1 MKLTDLIQAIRSDLI
16 QHERLLKTDIPSLP
30 ANTLLPRRAVTVAE
44 LGRDFSVTIDMV
56 SVESDIELKTL
67 MSQPMTLWIQQAD
80 KSYLPINGYVHRF
93 GRLGTN
99 GDLTSYQISFAS
111 WLHFLRLR
119 SDMRI
124 WQDKSVDDIISDV
137 FNEHPQAQGKFTF
150 ALTRSLPSL
159 SYCRQSETDWNFVHR
174 LMESEGLYGFFR
186 HSADGQSHTFVITDD
201 LLHVDEI
208 APVRYHRSDLRGSDV
223 DALTL
228 WSGSRTLQSAAYAT
242 RTSDYKNPPIPS
254 RPKGTIVHACPDQ
267 GALPR
272 QTEIFE
278 YTGSYTYGESERGY
292 ALSKIRV
299 EEWESR
305 AKRFHGVG
313 GLPGIDA
320 GRVFLLVD
328 HSEHD
333 REPEEQRKF
342 VAIKVWRYLE
352 NNLPVSRQEPDYP
365 HSLKRELKQAMA
377 GRTDDESLK
386 IRHFDGSEGRCLV
399 EIEAQRTTV
408 PYRSPFDHKKPVMHL
423 ETAMVVGPKGE
434 EVYTDE
440 LNRIKVVF
448 LWDRHNP
455 GNANASCWIRSVQA
469 DTGAGYGGVHVPRVG
484 EELIIDH
491 VGGDCDRPLAVHRVY
506 NGAVRPAWHTHGI
519 FSGYRSKEYHG
530 SDFSHFVMDDATGQT
545 RAQLLNSGS
554 GGTTLLQIGYLI
566 DQSGNARGAYLGS
579 GFDLKTDAWGAIRA
593 NRGLYLTTYAKPS
606 DSQPL
611 DVRETQKQLDNSA
624 TLLETLAD
632 ASEQLRAESLEP
644 GHREL
649 KDFSDATQHSVSG
662 TLKGGRTAGG
672 GTGNANAFAR
682 PLLLLGSP
690 EDIGLSSKASIHTTA
705 DRHINLASG
714 LSTIVAAGK
723 SFIAGAL
730 EKISLFAQRGG
741 IDLFAAKGPV
751 RIQAHDDN
759 IELIAERVI
768 KLLAL
773 KGKVDIAAL
782 DGIRLSSGGAY
793 IEVAGGKVIVHAPD
807 KIDFKGSQYS
817 FGGPAAVPYP
827 LPSFRP
833 PYQAQYVLRS
843 ETDGAPMIQHPYE
856 LKLSSGRTLP
866 GRTNDL
872 GETVPVYTAGAQ
884 DVHFRALKQD
894 EAEVRPWKFAGG
906 GQPDIQADYLD
917 DTDNE

>member
-56 SVESDIELKTL
+56 SVDSDIELKTL

-93 GRLGTN
+93 RRLGTN

-124 WQDKSVDDIISDV
+124 WQDRSVDDIISDV
-137 FNEHPQAQGKFTF
+137 FNEHPQAQGKFIF
-150 ALTRSLPSL
+150 ALSRSLPLL

-186 HSADGQSHTFVITDD
+186 YSADGQSHTFVITDD
-201 LLHVDEI
+201 LRYVDEI
-208 APVRYHRSDLRGSDV
+208 SPVRYYGSDIRGSDV

-242 RTSDYKNPPIPS
+242 RTSDYKNPPIPA
-254 RPKGTIVHACPDQ
+254 RPKGTLVHARPNQ
-267 GALPR
+267 GALPS

-278 YTGSYTYGESERGY
+278 YTGSYTYRDSERGH

-320 GRVFLLVD
+320 GRVFQLVD
-328 HSEHD
+328 HPEHD

-342 VAIKVWRYLE
+342 VALKVWRYLE

-377 GRTDDESLK
+377 GRADDESLK
-386 IRHFDGSEGRCLV
+386 IRHFDGSEGCSLV

-408 PYRSPFDHKKPVMHL
+408 PYRSPFEHKKPVMHL
-423 ETAMVVGPKGE
+423 ETAIVVGPKGE

-455 GNANASCWIRSVQA
+455 GNAGASCWIRAAQA

-506 NGAVRPAWHTHGI
+506 NGAVRPAWHTNGI
-519 FSGYRSKEYHG
+519 LSGYRSKEYHG

-554 GGTTLLQIGYLI
+554 NGITLLQIGYLI
-566 DQSGNARGAYLGS
+566 DQSGNTRGDYLGS

-593 NRGLYLTTYAKPS
+593 NRGLYLSTYAKPS
-606 DSQPL
+606 GSQPL
-611 DVRETQKQLDNSA
+611 DARETQEQLGNSA
-624 TLLETLAD
+624 SLLKTLAD
-632 ASEQLRAESLEP
+632 ASEQIQAESLKP
-644 GHREL
+644 GHQEL
-649 KDFSDATQHSVSG
+649 KDFSDATRHSVSG
-662 TLKGGRTAGG
+662 TSKGGRTAGG
-672 GTGNANAFAR
+672 GTGNANVFAK
-682 PLLLLGSP
+682 PLLALGSP
-690 EDIGLSSKASIHTTA
+690 EHIGFSSKASIHTTA

-714 LSTIVAAGK
+714 LSTVVAAGK
-723 SFIAGAL
+723 SFIAGAV
-730 EKISLFAQRGG
+730 EKISLFAQRSG

-751 RIQAHDDN
+751 RIQAHDDD

-768 KLLAL
+768 KLLAI

-782 DGIRLSSGGAY
+782 DGIRLSSGEGY
-793 IEVAGGKVIVHAPD
+793 IELAGGDVNIQAPG
-807 KIDFKGSQYS
+807 KISFKGSQYS
-817 FGGPAAVPYP
+817 FEGPGGESYL
-827 LPSFRP
+827 LPMFRP
-833 PYQAQYVLRS
+833 PYQAQYVL
-843 ETDGAPMIQHPYE
+843 ENATDGAPMIHHPYE
-856 LKLSSGRTLP
+856 LKLPSGRTLL
-866 GRTNDL
+866 GRTNYL
-872 GETVPVYTAGAQ
+872 GETVLVFTSSAQ
-884 DVHFRALKQD
+884 DVHLRALEQD
-894 EAEVRPWKFAGG
+894 SAEVKPWTFAGG
-906 GQPDIQADYLD
+906 GQADIEADYVG
-917 DTDNE
+917 DTGND